1 MSSPLRSLV
10 VLHEPPLREGRASG
24 RCVVAMLRGLAAHGV
39 EVHTLAARQ
48 VFAAPGEPPPDLGV
62 EIVDVPPERG
72 GWRLRASRLRRP
84 AGELA
89 RSNFAERVRAAARE
103 ADVLHLE
110 EVETARLDEGV
121 ATPNLVRLQYFVRWD
136 RDFGPPWRR
145 EFRHML
151 EFELAERAA
160 LRRHETL
167 IAASPRVAAA
177 MRRRRPGATVVLVPL
192 CLDPADYPPAPLDG
206 PPLAG
211 IIGTAGWPITAAA
224 MRRLVADVWP
234 EVLRLAPAARLA
246 VAGRGTDTLG
256 IEGPSVDVLGEVP
269 SAVEF
274 LRGLS
279 LLLYPIGRGSGVKVK
294 TLESVACGLP
304 VVTTPFG
311 AEGIDGGEGIVV
323 ETEAGRLARAAASIL
338 LDGAERRQRG
348 AASRAA
354 FERRY
359 APGPATEPL
368 VALYRALA
376 GRS

>member
-1 MSSPLRSLV
+1 V
-10 VLHEPPLREGRASG
+10 I
-24 RCVVAMLRGLAAHGV
+24 AMLRGLAGHGV
-39 EVHTLAARQ
+39 ELHTLSARQ
-48 VFAAPGEPPPDLGV
+48 VFAAAGDPPPDLGV
-62 EIVDVPPERG
+62 EIVDVPPEPG
-72 GWRLRASRLRRP
+72 GWTMRTQRLHRP
-84 AGELA
+84 VGELA
-89 RSNFAERVRAAARE
+89 RSAFAERVRAEARR

-110 EVETARLDEGV
+110 EVETAWLDEGV
-121 ATPNLVRLQYFVRWD
+121 ATPALLRLQYFIRWD
-136 RDFGPPWRR
+136 RDFGAPWRR

-160 LRRHETL
+160 LRRHDTL
-167 IAASPRVAAA
+167 IAASPRVAEA

-192 CLDPADYPPAPLDG
+192 CLDPADYPPAALEG

-234 EVLRLAPAARLA
+234 EVHRLAPDARLA
-246 VAGRGTDTLG
+246 VAGRGTDRLG
-256 IEGPSVDVLGEVP
+256 LEGPSVEVLGEVP

-279 LLLYPIGRGSGVKVK
+279 VLLYPIARGSGVKVK

-311 AEGIDGGEGIVV
+311 AEGVDGGDGVVV
-323 ETEAGRLARAAASIL
+323 ETEPRRLAEAAASIL
-338 LDGAERRQRG
+338 RDPAERRQRG
-348 AASRAA
+348 AASRVA
-354 FERRY
+354 FEQRY

-368 VALYRALA
+368 VELYRRLA
-376 GRS
+376 ERS